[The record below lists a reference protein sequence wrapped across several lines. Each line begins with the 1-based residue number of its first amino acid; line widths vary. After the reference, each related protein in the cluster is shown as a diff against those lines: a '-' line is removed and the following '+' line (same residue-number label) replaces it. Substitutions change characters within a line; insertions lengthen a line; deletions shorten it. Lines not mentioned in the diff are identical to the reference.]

1 MIRLCLVCHLQR
13 SVQRH
18 CLKRMASE
26 KDFETPSGVM
36 QSSDEGDS
44 TELRSQNGQ
53 MNTEKPSQEEEEEIK
68 EGGYGWVIV
77 AAVCLIL
84 AHSFGINSMFG
95 VFLAFYLESNTYPG
109 ATPLQFAFI
118 GGLCFSIAFL
128 VPPVSTILH
137 RKAGVQVTVIVGGI
151 FISGGYIAASF
162 SKTIWQLILSQGV
175 CYGIGMGICFTGT
188 ASLVPQWFKKRRS
201 LANGI
206 ATGGTGFG
214 GLTYSLAAN
223 AMIQRLGIA
232 WTFRIM
238 AIICFVVITISA
250 LLLKEHERTP
260 KAAKILEWKFFKMV
274 DFWLFLGWLWL
285 ASLGY
290 VVVVFSLSAY
300 AQQVGFSAQQ
310 GSLASAMFNL
320 STGIGRPIIGFLCDR
335 FGTIRVTMLG
345 TFFSALIT
353 FFIWIFGGKSYG
365 GLMVYALLGMFPSLL
380 WATFVVMAVSIFG
393 LKLMPAAISL
403 SILTLALPYTF
414 AEAIGLSLRK
424 SGTDGFI
431 NVQVFAGVMF
441 VAAGICTLILT
452 IRKGELYRK

>member
-1 MIRLCLVCHLQR
+1 
-13 SVQRH
+13 
-18 CLKRMASE
+18 MASE
-26 KDFETPSGVM
+26 KDFETPSGVI
-36 QSSDEGDS
+36 QSSDEGDF
-44 TELRSQNGQ
+44 TELSSQNGQ
-53 MNTEKPSQEEEEEIK
+53 MNTEKPSQAEEEMK
-68 EGGYGWVIV
+68 EGGYG
-77 AAVCLIL
+77 C
-84 AHSFGINSMFG
+84 
-95 VFLAFYLESNTYPG
+95 NTYPG

-118 GGLCFSIAFL
+118 GGLCFSIAFI

-137 RKAGVQVTVIVGGI
+137 RKAGVQITVIVGGI

-250 LLLKEHERTP
+250 LLLKEHVKTP
-260 KAAKILEWKFFKMV
+260 KADKILEWKFFKMV

-320 STGIGRPIIGFLCDR
+320 STGIGRPLIGFLCDR

-380 WATFVVMAVSIFG
+380 WATFVVMAASIFG

>member
-1 MIRLCLVCHLQR
+1 MSQTMT
-13 SVQRH
+13 SD
-18 CLKRMASE
+18 
-26 KDFETPSGVM
+26 KDFEAPSGVM
-36 QSSDEGDS
+36 QSSDEGDF
-44 TELRSQNGQ
+44 TEFGSQNGPA
-53 MNTEKPSQEEEEEIK
+53 NTEKAPEEEEIRD
-68 EGGYGWVIV
+68 GGYGWVIV
-77 AAVCLIL
+77 AAVGIIL

-95 VFLAFYLESNTYPG
+95 VFLAFYLKSNTYPG

-118 GGLCFSIAFL
+118 GGLCFSVAFL
-128 VPPVSTILH
+128 VPPLSTVLH
-137 RKAGVQVTVIVGGI
+137 RKVGVRLTVIVGGI
-151 FISGGYIAASF
+151 FISGAYIAASF
-162 SKTIWQLILSQGV
+162 SETIWQLILSQGV
-175 CYGIGMGICFTGT
+175 CYGIGMGICFTAT
-188 ASLVPQWFKKRRS
+188 ASMVPQWFKKRRS
-201 LANGI
+201 LANGL

-238 AIICFVVITISA
+238 GIICFVVITASA
-250 LLLKEHERTP
+250 LFLKDHDKNV
-260 KAAKILEWKFFKMV
+260 KANLKAFEWKLFKML
-274 DFWLFLGWLWL
+274 DFWLFLGWIWL

-310 GSLASAMFNL
+310 GSLVSAMFNL

-335 FGTIRVTMLG
+335 FGTIRVTTLG
-345 TFFSALIT
+345 TFISGLIT

-380 WATFVVMAVSIFG
+380 WATFVVMAASIFG
-393 LKLMPAAISL
+393 LKLMPGAISL

-424 SGTDGFI
+424 SGMDGFL
-431 NVQVFAGVMF
+431 NVQVFVGVMF
-441 VAAGICTLILT
+441 VAAAICSLILT
-452 IRKGELYRK
+452 IRKGELYHKRD

>member
-1 MIRLCLVCHLQR
+1 
-13 SVQRH
+13 
-18 CLKRMASE
+18 MASE

-36 QSSDEGDS
+36 QSSDEGDF
-44 TELRSQNGQ
+44 TEFSSQNGQ
-53 MNTEKPSQEEEEEIK
+53 INTEKPSQEEEGK

-77 AAVCLIL
+77 AAVWLIL

-95 VFLAFYLESNTYPG
+95 VFLAFYLKSNTYPG

-201 LANGI
+201 LATGI

-238 AIICFVVITISA
+238 AIICFVVITVSA
-250 LLLKEHERTP
+250 LFLREHDKTP
-260 KAAKILEWKFFKMV
+260 KAATKVLEWKLFKLF

-310 GSLASAMFNL
+310 GSLVSAMFNL

-380 WATFVVMAVSIFG
+380 WATFVVMAASIFG

-441 VAAGICTLILT
+441 VAAGICTLVLT

>member
-1 MIRLCLVCHLQR
+1 
-13 SVQRH
+13 
-18 CLKRMASE
+18 MASE

-36 QSSDEGDS
+36 QSSDESDS
-44 TELRSQNGQ
+44 TEVNSRDGQ
-53 MNTEKPSQEEEEEIK
+53 VNPEKPAQEEEEMK

-95 VFLAFYLESNTYPG
+95 VFLAFYLKSNTYPG

-118 GGLCFSIAFL
+118 GGLCFSVAFL
-128 VPPVSTILH
+128 VPPVCTMLH
-137 RKAGVQVTVIVGGI
+137 RKAGVQITIIVGGI

-206 ATGGTGFG
+206 ATGGTGLG

-250 LLLKEHERTP
+250 LFLKEHDKTP
-260 KAAKILEWKFFKMV
+260 KAAVKILEWKFFKML
-274 DFWLFLGWLWL
+274 DFWLFLGWLWF

-320 STGIGRPIIGFLCDR
+320 STGIGRPLIGFACDR

-380 WATFVVMAVSIFG
+380 WASFVVMAVSIFG
-393 LKLMPAAISL
+393 LKLTPAAISL

-424 SGTDGFI
+424 SGVDGFI

-452 IRKGELYRK
+452 IRKGELYRKRE

>member
-1 MIRLCLVCHLQR
+1 
-13 SVQRH
+13 
-18 CLKRMASE
+18 
-26 KDFETPSGVM
+26 M
-36 QSSDEGDS
+36 QSSDEGES
-44 TELRSQNGQ
+44 TELSSQNGQ
-53 MNTEKPSQEEEEEIK
+53 MNTEKASQDEEEMK

-95 VFLAFYLESNTYPG
+95 VFLAFYLKSNTYPG

-137 RKAGVQVTVIVGGI
+137 RKVGVQITVIVGGI

-250 LLLKEHERTP
+250 LLLREPDKTP
-260 KAAKILEWKFFKMV
+260 KAAKILEWRFFKML

-393 LKLMPAAISL
+393 LNLMPAAISL